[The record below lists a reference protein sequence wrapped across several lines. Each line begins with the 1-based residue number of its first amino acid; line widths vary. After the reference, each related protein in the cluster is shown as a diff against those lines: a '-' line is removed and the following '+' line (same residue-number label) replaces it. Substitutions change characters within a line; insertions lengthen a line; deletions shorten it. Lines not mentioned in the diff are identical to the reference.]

1 MKKDFLIVFLLVL
14 SLAASLWAVVES
26 RKAMELADRPQIK
39 IDSVNVKAHDVP
51 VPDTLFFA
59 GERVPTEMFY
69 VRERLEREL
78 ISNVYF
84 HSNSMVIAKRAKRW
98 FPVIEPILENNGIPD
113 DFKYMAVIE
122 SNLTNVVSPAGAAGF
137 WQLMK
142 STAKEYGLEVN
153 DDVDMRYNVE
163 KSTEAACR
171 FLNKAHDRF
180 GSWAL
185 AAAAYNAG
193 CRRIA
198 GFLNDQKVDSYFDLL
213 MAEETERYLYR
224 MIAVKIIFEDQLR
237 YGYVLDETL
246 KYDELDY
253 KTVEIRKD
261 VKDWAE
267 YAEKQ
272 GITYKLLKYFN
283 PWLRSNQLK
292 VPKGQSYEIRL
303 PKEPFN
309 LTTTDLN

>member
-1 MKKDFLIVFLLVL
+1 MKKDILIVVLLLL
-14 SLAASLWAVVES
+14 SLGASVWAVVES
-26 RKAMELADRPQIK
+26 QKAMKLADRPQIK
-39 IDSVNVKAHDVP
+39 IDSVSVKAHDVL

-59 GERVPTEMFY
+59 GERVPTEIFY

-98 FPVIEPILENNGIPD
+98 FPVIEPIIKKNGVPD
-113 DFKYMAVIE
+113 DFKYMPIIE
-122 SNLTNVVSPAGAAGF
+122 SNLTNAVSSAGAVGF
-137 WQLMK
+137 WQLLK
-142 STAKEYGLEVN
+142 STAKENGLEVN

-163 KSTEAACR
+163 KSTEAACK

-198 GFLNDQKVDSYFDLL
+198 SFLKDQKVDSYYDLL

-224 MIAVKIIFEDQLR
+224 MIAVKIILEDQLR

-253 KTVEIRKD
+253 KTVEIKKD

-283 PWLRSNQLK
+283 PWLRSNKLN
-292 VPKGQSYEIRL
+292 VPKGESYEIRL
-303 PKEPFN
+303 PKEPYN
-309 LTTTDLN
+309 LTTSDLN